1 MFMSS
6 VKEKKATLKSR
17 FTSLCTDMLHSFKQY
32 ETNKVQYTNK
42 NIQKNIWLFT
52 FYTSFDYIW

>member
-6 VKEKKATLKSR
+6 VKEKKATLNSR
-17 FTSLCTDMLHSFKQY
+17 FTSLCTDMLHSFKQF

-42 NIQKNIWLFT
+42 NIQKKYLA
-52 FYTSFDYIW
+52 FYILYKL